1 MSIVYIAGPVTG
13 YENENR
19 EAFFSTERKLVAE
32 GCRVINPARISDKVR
47 EKKPLATWPDFM
59 REDLKYLLK
68 CDSVYML
75 IGWKKSRGARIEH
88 FLAKILEMKIVYQES
103 EGK

>member
-1 MSIVYIAGPVTG
+1 MNLAYISGPVTG
-13 YENENR
+13 YKNENR
-19 EAFFSTERKLVAE
+19 EAFFSAEKKLAAE
-32 GCRVINPARISDKVR
+32 KYRVINPARIGDKVIS
-47 EKKPLATWPDFM
+47 KKPLAKWPDFM

-68 CDSVYML
+68 CNSVYML

-88 FLAKILEMKIVYQES
+88 FLSKILEMKIIYQEA